1 VSNGP
6 RIDLSLRR
14 KTGIT
19 AVFRR
24 LHPSRV
30 LQQALSD
37 RYFVSLEQGG
47 DFRCQQ
53 EIETDWGSSGDT
65 GQLLEYLNRYR
76 MSPDGC
82 EPVAEIRQMLRKF
95 LFCHGKLDGPV
106 TSLWTPGS
114 ELYLTGH
121 DATLL
126 PLLLNVPWELA
137 DAVPG
142 LERAKSLGGT
152 LAALPIARIV
162 KGLKSAA
169 RFEQERLRVA
179 YCISEPTGVTPI
191 GAKRFQEWFDLVLR
205 ERSGV
210 LDYAAIVGQNYAP
223 RMAQIQAE
231 LGRGPAHIFVM
242 VSHGRTVKGK
252 PELRLEDWIPVEALA
267 RDLAA
272 SQKTFLALIIAC
284 DQAFLEDGPTAH
296 SGAYRLLEA
305 GIPAV
310 VAMQSK
316 VQATLAATF
325 LGMLLDQLLA
335 GLPLAAAVA
344 AGRKSMASSK
354 GASEIVDWSFPALFE
369 TEDGPERI
377 CDLGEYFQFRPA
389 WEALLRSIPKSE
401 RYFPREG
408 LELAVTQ
415 FLRPGCTGLRVV
427 IGAAESGRAEL
438 IREVCRRAIQ
448 SAIDRGDTGFRP
460 VLYVD
465 LNRYADNAID
475 TAAGLAAIL
484 TDRVQ
489 EVKPAVSGPA
499 LIDLKLPRARGAD
512 GSGLV
517 RDQIRQLVELVDQGN
532 LVLLLDNADSQF
544 GSEWEQFL
552 EVSATLLHSAV
563 IVVRG
568 DHNRLPPLATD
579 SIVEILP
586 LTREETRAY
595 VQRFAP
601 DHAAEADRWFEET
614 AGMPYFLQSLPQGV
628 AAGAGIF
635 SMTISRLAATDQQ
648 LMFMLA
654 LLPNGVSTA
663 LAWDF
668 LPGWQ
673 EADVPGLVRQGLLLS
688 ESRFGLGQQWFR
700 IPGMVER
707 SLRASFAGELRGAAE
722 GLTNSFAERI
732 GAGDAE
738 TELLQLA
745 DWPGGIQFI
754 QDVQALL
761 IELASE
767 ESLEQARALSVL
779 LHEYLFGRARW
790 WDDYLLTK
798 RILAALPLG
807 NTDCSEWLRLAKSQ
821 HVLGLGDE
829 ARASLVTAEKRTAS
843 VLDQVEMIDLR
854 INLIKDSGDSSRFLE
869 LMPMYEQAF
878 TLLDGATGEDERAL
892 AAKRATLLY
901 NRGILRQ
908 HWGHD
913 LNGAL
918 QDLEAAESAYRAL
931 ANREME
937 AMAATEWVDVQ
948 LSAAVE
954 ERNWP
959 ALLERLAHAR
969 NLLEELQASGDLG
982 FCHYQ
987 VARFYR
993 RRSAANNQERRNNLS
1008 KARQAYRNSA
1018 NHAGIAG
1025 DTRQEAAAEGQLVEL
1040 AWKELGEMGD
1050 GEAIA
1055 KLNAVIAKLRT
1066 FRGDAW
1072 SSRLMRDMLSLLVEV
1087 QLHGAAAAGTVH
1099 DTLKAAWEAATADP
1113 LDASKS
1119 TDARRAARI
1128 LALYL
1133 GHLSDPTHAYETDMV
1148 AASAKSLIEQWL
1160 KQTID
1165 PTRRDWLPQVRAFG
1179 RGPGEYHG

>member
-1 VSNGP
+1 M
-6 RIDLSLRR
+6 
-14 KTGIT
+14 
-19 AVFRR
+19 FRR
-24 LHPSRV
+24 FHPSRV

-37 RYFVSLEQGG
+37 RYTVSLEEDGKRRPQ
-47 DFRCQQ
+47 D
-53 EIETDWGSSGDT
+53 EIETDWRSSGDT
-65 GQLLEYLNRYR
+65 DQLLEYLSRYR

-82 EPVAEIRQMLRKF
+82 EPEAEIRETLRKF
-95 LFCHGKLDGPV
+95 LFCQGKLDGPV
-106 TSLWTPGS
+106 TGLWKPGS
-114 ELYLTGH
+114 ELYLTGD

-137 DAVPG
+137 DGVPG
-142 LERAKSLGGT
+142 LGREKSLGGT
-152 LAALPIARIV
+152 LAALPIARIA
-162 KGLKSAA
+162 KGLKSGA

-179 YCISEPTGVTPI
+179 YCISEPPGVTPI

-210 LDYAAIVGQNYAP
+210 LDYAAIVERNYAP
-223 RMAQIQAE
+223 RLAQLQAE
-231 LGRGPAHIFVM
+231 IGGRPVHIFVI

-252 PELRLEDWIPVEALA
+252 PELRLEDWIPVEAIA
-267 RDLAA
+267 GALAA
-272 SQKTFLALIIAC
+272 SQKTFLVLVIAC
-284 DQAFLEDGPTAH
+284 DQAFLEDGPAAH
-296 SGAYRLLEA
+296 SGAYRFLEA

-316 VQATLAATF
+316 VQAMLAATF
-325 LGMLLDQLLA
+325 LGMVLDQLLA

-344 AGRKSMASSK
+344 AGRKSMAAGKS
-354 GASEIVDWSFPALFE
+354 AWEIVDWSFPALFE
-369 TEDGPERI
+369 TEDGSERI
-377 CDLGEYFQFRPA
+377 RDLGEYFQFRPA
-389 WEALLRSIPKSE
+389 WEALLRSIAMSE
-401 RYFPREG
+401 PYFPRVG
-408 LELAVTQ
+408 LEAAATQ
-415 FLRPGCTGLRVV
+415 FLHAGCTGLRAV
-427 IGAAESGRAEL
+427 IGAAGSGRAEL
-438 IREVCRRAIQ
+438 LREVCRRAIQ
-448 SAIDRGDTGFRP
+448 SAIDRADTTFRP
-460 VLYVD
+460 ILYVD
-465 LNRYADNAID
+465 LHRYGDSTID
-475 TAAGLAAIL
+475 TAAGLTAIL
-484 TDRVQ
+484 TERVQ
-489 EVKPAVSGPA
+489 EVKPVIAGSA

-512 GSGLV
+512 GAGVV
-517 RDQIRQLVELVDQGN
+517 RDPIRQLAELIDQGKFV
-532 LVLLLDNADSQF
+532 LVLDNADSAS
-544 GSEWEQFL
+544 GPAWDQFL
-552 EVSATLLHSAV
+552 AASATLLHSAV
-563 IVVRG
+563 IVAMEDQRK
-568 DHNRLPPLATD
+568 LPTLAAN

-595 VQRFAP
+595 MQRFRP

-614 AGMPYFLQSLPQGV
+614 AGMPYLLQALAQGQ
-628 AAGAGIF
+628 AAGAGI
-635 SMTISRLAATDQQ
+635 SPMTISRLAVTDQQ
-648 LMFMLA
+648 LMFKLA

-700 IPGMVER
+700 IPGIVER
-707 SLRASFAGELRGAAE
+707 SLRASFESELRGAAE
-722 GLTNSFAERI
+722 GLTTSFAERI

-745 DWPGGIQFI
+745 DRPGGIQFI

-767 ESLEQARALSVL
+767 ESIEQARALSVL
-779 LHEYLFGRARW
+779 LHEHLFGRARW

-798 RILAALPLG
+798 RILTAVPLDDTECG
-807 NTDCSEWLRLAKSQ
+807 EWLRLAKSQ

-829 ARASLVTAEKRTAS
+829 ARASLATAKKRRAS
-843 VLDQVEMIDLR
+843 VLDEVELIDLG
-854 INLIKDSGDSSRFLE
+854 INLIKDSGDSSRFPE
-869 LMPMYEQAF
+869 LMQMYEQAVA
-878 TLLDGATGEDERAL
+878 LLDGAAGDDERAL

-908 HWGHD
+908 HWGRD
-913 LNGAL
+913 LKGAL
-918 QDLEAAESAYRAL
+918 LDLEAAESAYRTL
-931 ANREME
+931 GKSEME

-948 LSAAVE
+948 LSASGE
-954 ERNWP
+954 KHDWP

-969 NLLEELQASGDLG
+969 DLLEELQASGDLG

-993 RRSAANNQERRNNLS
+993 RRLAANDQERRNNLS
-1008 KARQAYRNSA
+1008 KARQAYQDSA
-1018 NHAGIAG
+1018 KMAGVAG
-1025 DTRQEAAAEGQLVEL
+1025 DTRQEAAAEGQLVEV

-1050 GEAIA
+1050 GEAMA
-1055 KLNAVIAKLRT
+1055 KLNSIIARLRT

-1072 SSRLMRDMLSLLVEV
+1072 SSRLARDMLSLLAEV
-1087 QLHGAAAAGTVH
+1087 QLHGVATAGAVLE
-1099 DTLKAAWEAATADP
+1099 TLKAAWQEATADP

-1133 GHLSDPTHAYETDMV
+1133 EHLSDPAHAYEADLA
-1148 AASAKSLIEQWL
+1148 AASAKPLIEGWL
-1160 KQTID
+1160 NQTID